1 MYWTV
6 AQQLAHHT
14 ANGCNSQP
22 GDLYGSGTISGPEQG
37 EYGSML
43 ELSWKGT
50 RTVKVGDE
58 ERKFIKDGDSVL
70 ISGFCERDG
79 VRIGFGACEGTILP
93 SK

>member
-58 ERKFIKDGDSVL
+58 DRKFIK
-70 ISGFCERDG
+70 
-79 VRIGFGACEGTILP
+79 GTVY
-93 SK
+93 